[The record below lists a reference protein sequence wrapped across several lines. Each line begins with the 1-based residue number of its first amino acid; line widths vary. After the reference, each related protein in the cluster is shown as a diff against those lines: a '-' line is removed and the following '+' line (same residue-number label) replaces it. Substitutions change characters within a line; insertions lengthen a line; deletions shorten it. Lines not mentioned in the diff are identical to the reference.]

1 MKMFDERM
9 DKQEEERRQYFLSKQ
24 RKAMDT
30 DKLIQKMLKLRTME
44 EEEEELRSVF
54 LIVLSVGMM

>member
-1 MKMFDERM
+1 MFDERM

-24 RKAMDT
+24 RKAMDA

-54 LIVLSVGMM
+54 LIVLRVGMM